1 MAAASAISVT
11 RRASFAALCAPFP
24 AYASTSDDTRRMLND
39 LDDASARVNALAP
52 KSAFNV
58 TAGPPQKTG
67 VNRRTGY
74 CWCEMAGE

>member
-1 MAAASAISVT
+1 
-11 RRASFAALCAPFP
+11 
-24 AYASTSDDTRRMLND
+24 MLND

-74 CWCEMAGE
+74 CWYEMAGEWSRLEGDLCRTDGNGRIVP